1 MSNKN
6 AIPNLTSQ
14 DVEAALH
21 AHALNLEAQFPET
34 DEDIA
39 AFFKTLDE
47 TKVPTPN
54 VSKFMKTLAAAEGGK
69 PAQKK
74 GILETLREKMLAHK
88 EVPDLAGYG
97 AVAARKGKKKKSTQ
111 TKNKGGSKSSDG
123 KGQ

>member
-74 GILETLREKMLAHK
+74 GILETLREKMLCTQGGARFGGLRGCGRPQRQKK
-88 EVPDLAGYG
+88 EVH
-97 AVAARKGKKKKSTQ
+97 T
-111 TKNKGGSKSSDG
+111 NKE
-123 KGQ
+123 